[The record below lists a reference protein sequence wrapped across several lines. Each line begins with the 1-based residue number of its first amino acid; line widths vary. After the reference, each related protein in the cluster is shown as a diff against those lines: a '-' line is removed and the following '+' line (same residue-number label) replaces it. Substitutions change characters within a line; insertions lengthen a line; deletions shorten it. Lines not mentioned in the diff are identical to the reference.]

1 MLSSQS
7 SKLNSELPFLRQ
19 AGKVLWGVGF
29 DDVEDSRSRGIS
41 PVGGFLSCKLGEVSR
56 NQIHSSWWS
65 PLSSLPGRLQHF
77 DDERAVAVLVNHFQ
91 CVTFL
96 KVSQDFQELH
106 TLRGTEYFSSV

>member
-1 MLSSQS
+1 MLQ
-7 SKLNSELPFLRQ
+7 LL
-19 AGKVLWGVGF
+19 GF
-29 DDVEDSRSRGIS
+29 DDVDDPRSQF
-41 PVGGFLSCKLGEVSR
+41 PLCDFLSCKFGEVSS
-56 NQIHSSWWS
+56 NQMHSSWS